1 MSAIDQAFVKAYA
14 RRQRA
19 NSKSGPH
26 FSNDD
31 GLVVAPSAADT
42 ASVWIDQAGEA
53 SLRVDAAH
61 VASNHVASSHVASS
75 QPVLPKSLM
84 PKSVPPSTIIDEA
97 KVPEVKFALQQTV
110 ASKSMPT
117 SSTAPD
123 PHVHTA
129 YAIVEGDSSW
139 LSVLEAGYE
148 KLALMQ
154 QVSFVEDAVP
164 ARPDSS
170 ERELVSNRIDLSVN
184 AVEAPHLSKLER
196 QDLRS
201 AETPG
206 PTIAPPANPVRE
218 PDVSKPIDAVASAK
232 HARKE
237 FRASWEIDALDV
249 PPVVADLFFE
259 SGLFQQVAEQLADA
273 AATGLRKVLVTSVHG
288 GEGRSTIAIGLAI
301 AAAASGQRVAL
312 VDADTTAPTLV
323 DDLRLDLEFGWIEAL
338 RGKIPLEEICVHATQ
353 DAVTFVPL
361 LTPHGA
367 NAATADET
375 RMLIES
381 LESSFDLIIVDGGS
395 SDCEATEGSSGQYDS
410 AMIVFDQTRTARAD
424 VNEYSYR
431 LRLSGIAGVG
441 VVENFV
447 G

>member
-14 RRQRA
+14 RRQLA
-19 NSKSGPH
+19 NSKPGPH
-26 FSNDD
+26 FLSDD
-31 GLVVAPSAADT
+31 GLAVAPSAADT
-42 ASVWIDQAGEA
+42 ASVWIDQAGDTN
-53 SLRVDAAH
+53 LRVDVAH
-61 VASNHVASSHVASS
+61 ASST

-84 PKSVPPSTIIDEA
+84 PKSTLPAAIATEA
-97 KVPEVKFALQQTV
+97 KVSEAKVTLEETAVLESQVSTQQRS
-110 ASKSMPT
+110 A
-117 SSTAPD
+117 AAD
-123 PHVHTA
+123 AHVHTA

-139 LSVLEAGYE
+139 LSILAANHPSP
-148 KLALMQ
+148 ALMQ
-154 QVSFVEDAVP
+154 QESVVQ
-164 ARPDSS
+164 DSVHS
-170 ERELVSNRIDLSVN
+170 LPELTENETIQNRVDLREKVVD
-184 AVEAPHLSKLER
+184 APHLSKVVKKEILDTKSPEPVAAFVAS
-196 QDLRS
+196 Q
-201 AETPG
+201 
-206 PTIAPPANPVRE
+206 ANPTRE
-218 PDVSKPIDAVASAK
+218 LVGSNLTDAVALKQAK
-232 HARKE
+232 KE

-249 PPVVADLFFE
+249 PPVVADLFFD

-312 VDADTTAPTLV
+312 VDGDATSPTLV

-338 RGKIPLEEICVHATQ
+338 RGKIPLQEICVHATQ

-367 NAATADET
+367 NAATAEET
-375 RMLIES
+375 RMLIDS

-424 VNEYSYR
+424 INEYSYR